1 MKALILT
8 GGKSSR
14 MGTDKSQ
21 LEIGG
26 VTLLE
31 RTIGLIK
38 PLTESIYIS
47 VAHDDTKQHPL
58 PTIKDLEPSPGP
70 LGGLHA
76 AFAHDPDST
85 WFLIAC
91 DLPKLSPEDLSQLF
105 QSQGKDVT
113 CFLNP
118 LDGDDGLQ
126 Q

>member
-14 MGTDKSQ
+14 MGTDKSK

-47 VAHDDTKQHPL
+47 VAHDDTEQHPL

-76 AFAHDPDST
+76 AFARAFAFFFCAWLRLVDEYGM
-85 WFLIAC
+85 C
-91 DLPKLSPEDLSQLF
+91 
-105 QSQGKDVT
+105 
-113 CFLNP
+113 
-118 LDGDDGLQ
+118 
-126 Q
+126 